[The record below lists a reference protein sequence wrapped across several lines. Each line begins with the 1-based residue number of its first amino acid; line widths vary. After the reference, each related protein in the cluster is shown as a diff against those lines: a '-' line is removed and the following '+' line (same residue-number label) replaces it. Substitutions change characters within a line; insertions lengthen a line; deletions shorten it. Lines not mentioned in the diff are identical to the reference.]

1 MRVSSK
7 PRKTS
12 RVSSFGRRRVALV
25 LLTLP
30 LGGTD
35 SFAQDTA
42 YTDPTYGFSIR
53 HPQSWS
59 VRPLDGDSLRYRV
72 MDPQRRLACRV
83 FVQSYD
89 DFGIVD
95 ALMTDAIQPML
106 EEGWKEPEWREIFQG
121 AYADI
126 VFHDERVGRLPD
138 GWPAPTV
145 TISYKLQDADGIVY
159 VHHRELI
166 TMRNGYVY
174 VANCYSLS
182 ADKVKAE
189 EKWRASE
196 ALANE
201 VLSSFEVPAR

>member
-12 RVSSFGRRRVALV
+12 RVSSFGRRRVAFV
-25 LLTLP
+25 LLTLV
-30 LGGTD
+30 LGITD
-35 SFAQDTA
+35 SLSQDAT

-59 VRPLDGDSLRYRV
+59 VRPLDGDSLKYRV
-72 MDPQRRLACRV
+72 MDPERRLACRV

-95 ALMTDAIQPML
+95 ALMADVIQPML
-106 EEGWKEPEWREIFQG
+106 ETSWKEQEWRDMYEG
-121 AYADI
+121 VHADI
-126 VFHDERVGRLPD
+126 SFHDETVGHLPD
-138 GWPAPTV
+138 GWPAPTI
-145 TISYKLQDADGIVY
+145 TISYKLQDADGTAY
-159 VHHRELI
+159 VHQRELI

-174 VANCYSLS
+174 IVNCYSLS
-182 ADKVKAE
+182 ADKTKAE

-196 ALANE
+196 AMANE
-201 VLSSFEVPAR
+201 VLSSFKVPAR